1 VTIARYGYL
10 PSFGL
15 DVWYG
20 INANEFAARSDEA
33 QATGRSTLPNYQVE
47 NRQNLGYAAQ
57 ATLNIPLWNWGSI
70 RSKVKQAQ
78 LRRQQAQIDL
88 SVTQKTLAGNLAAYY
103 AEAQVAQNQI
113 ASLRSSADLAQESLR
128 LTVLRYQAG
137 EATALEVVDA
147 QNTLNLARNA
157 YEDGLLR
164 FRVALGN
171 LQTLTG
177 RL

>member
-1 VTIARYGYL
+1 VSQAEASRGY
-10 PSFGL
+10 S
-15 DVWYG
+15 
-20 INANEFAARSDEA
+20 RDERDASGFHPILHIFQRA
-33 QATGRSTLPNYQVE
+33 QLSVDALSHEGE
-47 NRQNLGYAAQ
+47 QNPAEQSCGY
-57 ATLNIPLWNWGSI
+57 TS
-70 RSKVKQAQ
+70 SKVKQAQ

>member
-1 VTIARYGYL
+1 V
-10 PSFGL
+10 
-15 DVWYG
+15 
-20 INANEFAARSDEA
+20 
-33 QATGRSTLPNYQVE
+33 
-47 NRQNLGYAAQ
+47 AQ

-70 RSKVKQAQ
+70 RSKVKQAEF
-78 LRRQQAQIDL
+78 REKQAEVDL
-88 SVTQKTLAGNLAAYY
+88 SVTQKALSGNLAAYY
-103 AEAQVAQNQI
+103 AETRVAQNQI

-128 LTVLRYQAG
+128 LTLLRYQTG

-147 QNTLNLARNA
+147 QNTLTLARNA